1 MDSFAT
7 ASSLRL
13 SISNLNKRL
22 RKQVY
27 STEGFSLSELSTLSY
42 VYQQGAMFPSE
53 LAELVKVKNQSMSQ
67 ILNSLETG
75 GLITRTQSPE
85 DKRKMSVTI
94 TPKGK
99 KMVEKTRHERDEWL
113 AEAIEQ
119 TLSKEEK
126 KLLTT
131 VLPLLNKIADY
142 K

>member
-99 KMVEKTRHERDEWL
+99 KVVEKTRHERDEWL

-126 KLLTT
+126 KLLTA

>member
-1 MDSFAT
+1 MSTFDT

-13 SISNLNKRL
+13 CVSNLNKRL

-27 STEGFSLSELSTLSY
+27 STEGFSLSELSTFSY
-42 VYQQGAMFPSE
+42 IYHQPMSPSE

-67 ILNSLETG
+67 ILNNLEAA
-75 GLITRTQSPE
+75 GLVKRTQSAE
-85 DKRKMSVTI
+85 DKRKMEVSI

-113 AEAIEQ
+113 AEAIDKAL
-119 TLSKEEK
+119 TKEEK
-126 KLLTT
+126 KILGA
-131 VLPLLNKIADY
+131 VIPLLNKIADY

>member
-1 MDSFAT
+1 MDNFAT

-27 STEGFSLSELSTLSY
+27 ATEGFSLSELSVLSY
-42 VYQQGAMFPSE
+42 VYQQGPLFPSE

-67 ILNSLETG
+67 MLNNLEAA
-75 GLITRTQSPE
+75 GLITRTQSAE

-113 AEAIEQ
+113 AAAIDK
-119 TLSKEEK
+119 TLSGEEK
-126 KLLTT
+126 KLLSAAI
-131 VLPLLNKIADY
+131 PLLSRLADY

>member
-1 MDSFAT
+1 MDNFAT

-27 STEGFSLSELSTLSY
+27 ATEGFSLSELSVLSY
-42 VYQQGAMFPSE
+42 IYQQGALFPSE

-67 ILNSLETG
+67 MLNNLETE
-75 GLITRTQSPE
+75 GLITRTQSME

-113 AEAIEQ
+113 AAAIHH
-119 TLSKEEK
+119 TLSAEEK
-126 KLLTT
+126 KLLSAAI
-131 VLPLLNKIADY
+131 PLLSKLADY

>member
-1 MDSFAT
+1 MDSYAT

-13 SISNLNKRL
+13 TISNLYKRL

-27 STEGFSLSELSTLSY
+27 SMEDFSLSELSTLSY
-42 VYQQGAMFPSE
+42 IIQKEAMYPSE

-67 ILNSLETG
+67 ILNNLETG

-85 DKRKMSVTI
+85 DKRKMSVGI

-99 KMVEKTRHERDEWL
+99 KLIEKTRHERDEWL
-113 AEAIEQ
+113 TEAIDQ
-119 TLSKEEK
+119 TLSREEK
-126 KLLTT
+126 KLLTA